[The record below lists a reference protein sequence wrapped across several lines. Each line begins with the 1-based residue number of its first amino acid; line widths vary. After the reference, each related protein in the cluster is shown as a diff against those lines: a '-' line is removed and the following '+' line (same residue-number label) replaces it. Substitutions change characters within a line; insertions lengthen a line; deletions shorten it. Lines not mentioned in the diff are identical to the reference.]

1 MFGNMRLNTKI
12 GGGFGV
18 VFILTGIVGYVGYS
32 GLTGV
37 ATDVGKA
44 DDVNRR
50 MDDARDGHRE
60 GMGFT
65 LGEGQEHHQESA
77 RVATKALE
85 QVDGTLAEIERCGDR
100 DVLARVGASAEAYKQ
115 AFGAWAVVCKEREG
129 ADRHRE
135 QRAREFLTECET
147 LLVEQRAQ
155 LAEGE
160 PQAHPNAGDRL
171 FWTDAA
177 HRLVGLAQE
186 CHIHQMEFTQSGAA
200 KYQQEHDSILKRVC
214 ELCDD
219 LAARTAPQQTRDR
232 IGEVKAAAQRYGAA
246 FDVWASQWGQQQQA
260 ARNMATSAREF
271 DEACHDLRAMQT
283 ATIGQTIAR
292 SKRLMIGGGVFAILV
307 GSILAFVI
315 TRGITRPIHR
325 IIDGLTA
332 GSHQLATASH
342 QVSQS
347 SQHMAEGAGEQA
359 SSLEQ
364 TSSSLEEMSSMTRQ
378 NADNAR
384 HASTTADQAR
394 QAAQHGGEA
403 MTRMSQ
409 AIDRIKDSS
418 DETAK
423 IIKTIDEIA
432 FQTNLLAL
440 NAAVEAARAGEAG
453 KGFAVV
459 AEEVRNLAQRSAE
472 AAHSTATL
480 IEESQ
485 SNAGNGVEVSRDVAE
500 IFEKIVG
507 SVQEVT
513 HLIGEVA
520 AGSNEQA
527 QGIDQI
533 NTAVAQMD
541 HVTQSNAANA
551 EESASASKQ
560 LSAQAVQL
568 QDMVNVLVHV
578 VGGAVK
584 AEPAED
590 GIALSQTQPM
600 VSSSHEAGVA
610 HCSPSTWHHH
620 GRCKEDEKRLA
631 MAETNTQGSTGQ
643 HPVSPEKVIPLGD
656 DEITDF

>member
-1 MFGNMRLNTKI
+1 
-12 GGGFGV
+12 
-18 VFILTGIVGYVGYS
+18 
-32 GLTGV
+32 
-37 ATDVGKA
+37 
-44 DDVNRR
+44 
-50 MDDARDGHRE
+50 
-60 GMGFT
+60 MGFT
-65 LGEGQEHHQESA
+65 FSEGQEHQRDIAHA
-77 RVATKALE
+77 ATKALE
-85 QVDGTLAEIERCGDR
+85 QVDAVLAGLEHRGDR
-100 DVLARVGASAEAYKQ
+100 DVLTRVSDSAEACKQ
-115 AFGAWAVVCKEREG
+115 AVDAWAALCKERQD
-129 ADRHRE
+129 AARHRE
-135 QRAREFLTECET
+135 QRAREFLTECEA
-147 LLVEQRAQ
+147 LLVERRAQ
-155 LAEGE
+155 SAEGE
-160 PQAHPNAGDRL
+160 LQAHPNVGDTL
-171 FWTDAA
+171 FWADAA
-177 HRLVGLAQE
+177 HRLVRWAQE
-186 CHIHQMEFTQSGAA
+186 CHIHQMELEQSGDA
-200 KYQQEHDSILKRVC
+200 KCRQKHDDILKRVS
-214 ELCDD
+214 ELCDS
-219 LAARTAPQQTRDR
+219 LEARTAPQQTRDR
-232 IGEVKAAAQRYGAA
+232 IGEAKAAAQRYRAA
-246 FDVWASQWGQQQQA
+246 FDVWASQWGEQQRA
-260 ARNMATSAREF
+260 ARNMAHSARQF

-283 ATIGQTIAR
+283 ATIRQTIAR
-292 SKRLMIGGGVFAILV
+292 SKRVMIGGGVLAILV
-307 GSILAFVI
+307 GSILALLI
-315 TRGITRPIHR
+315 TRGITKPIHR

-332 GSHQLATASH
+332 GSEQLAAASH

-384 HASTTADQAR
+384 HASSTADQAR
-394 QAAQHGGEA
+394 QAAQRGGEA

-409 AIDRIKDSS
+409 AIDRIKNSS

-472 AAHSTATL
+472 AAHSTAAL

-485 SNAGNGVEVSRDVAE
+485 TNAGNGVEVSRDVAE

-568 QDMVNVLVHV
+568 QDIVNVLVHV
-578 VGGAVK
+578 VGGAV
-584 AEPAED
+584 AAGPAGD
-590 GIALSQTQPM
+590 GIARSRKQPAD
-600 VSSSHEAGVA
+600 SSFHQAGVA
-610 HCSPSTWHHH
+610 DSRRSISHRNGQR
-620 GRCKEDEKRLA
+620 GRGEERLA
-631 MAETNTQGSTGQ
+631 MAETNAQAASG
-643 HPVSPEKVIPLGD
+643 PLAVSPEKVIPLDD
-656 DEITDF
+656 DEMADF